1 MEPPSTRLG
10 DGRAE
15 RELQQLAYAA
25 SHDLKEP
32 LRAITGYLRL
42 LEARF
47 GDALEGD
54 GRRFVAGAV
63 EGAERM
69 DAMVSGLLAYSRA
82 GAVELNPEDVDAGE
96 LVEDVLEG
104 LRAAGELDGAEVIV
118 EDLPLVRA
126 DRAQLRTVFSE
137 LIANALRFRGE
148 AAPRIRIAADTTLD
162 GWSFSVEDNG
172 IGIDPALAARVFQV
186 FGRLHTREEY
196 EGTGMGLAVCRTVVE
211 RHGGTITVAPA
222 EGGGSRFRFTL
233 AD

>member
-32 LRAITGYLRL
+32 LRAVTGYLRL
-42 LEARF
+42 LESRF
-47 GDALEGD
+47 GEALDGD
-54 GRRFVAGAV
+54 GHRFIAGAV

-82 GAVELNPEDVDAGE
+82 GSVELHLEQVDAGE
-96 LVEDVLEG
+96 LVEEVLES
-104 LRAAGELDGAEVIV
+104 LRAAGELDGAEVLV
-118 EDLPLVRA
+118 GDLPLARA
-126 DRAQLRTVFSE
+126 DRGQLRTVFSE
-137 LIANALRFRGE
+137 LIANALKFRGQ
-148 AAPRIRIAADTTLD
+148 AKPRIRIGADATLD

-172 IGIDPALAARVFQV
+172 IGIDPALATRVFQV

-196 EGTGMGLAVCRTVVE
+196 EGTGMGLAVCRTAVE
-211 RHGGTITVAPA
+211 RHGGAIGVEPA
-222 EGGGSRFRFTL
+222 EGGGSRFEFTL
-233 AD
+233 SD